1 MDLDRRKEYLY
12 VTTAELIQVVLKK
25 VKRKKQKSQKWER
38 KKLQLSQDTFTLLF

>member
-38 KKLQLSQDTFTLLF
+38 KKLQFSQDTFTLLF